1 MIYIQEH
8 RQRSSNNCLHASLG
22 ESRTLK
28 EPFFHRTSGK
38 FTAERNNSRKIPQPA
53 SCVAHNRTSKI
64 QRSISV
70 VFYPLTCL
78 FTENRKR
85 YSTQQQAP
93 LSFWYF
99 WRWVRTSDCSY
110 TVHPREPCSHHCSLY
125 PITHGLLFLLKSLLP
140 APVSLPVVPVVFWHR
155 SHSHHCYP
163 HRCYHD
169 TLWCHP
175 NHSCNLPPLFIIRV
189 VVFLEHLLQLF

>member
-70 VFYPLTCL
+70 VLPTHLSLHREQEEIQYT
-78 FTENRKR
+78 TAS
-85 YSTQQQAP
+85 STVI
-93 LSFWYF
+93 L
-99 WRWVRTSDCSY
+99 
-110 TVHPREPCSHHCSLY
+110 
-125 PITHGLLFLLKSLLP
+125 
-140 APVSLPVVPVVFWHR
+140 
-155 SHSHHCYP
+155 
-163 HRCYHD
+163 
-169 TLWCHP
+169 
-175 NHSCNLPPLFIIRV
+175 
-189 VVFLEHLLQLF
+189 VFLEVSED